1 LKIRFGADIRTLN
14 VMLHTSLS
22 NIKIFTREGTQGNTW
37 RKGQVDFESTVS
49 YQIIF
54 EGVGKFN

>member
-1 LKIRFGADIRTLN
+1 
-14 VMLHTSLS
+14 MLHTSLS
-22 NIKIFTREGTQGNTW
+22 NLKIFTREGTQGNTW

-54 EGVGKFN
+54 EGVGKSN

>member
-1 LKIRFGADIRTLN
+1 
-14 VMLHTSLS
+14 MLHTSLS
-22 NIKIFTREGTQGNTW
+22 NLTIFTREGTQGNAW
-37 RKGQVDFESTVS
+37 RKGEVDFESMVS